1 MTCDVKCLYV
11 KSDSFV
17 CSFPISICFYFF
29 FLPAMLARA
38 SKKILKRSSHPCL
51 ITDRKENAFT
61 ISLLHMI
68 FMVDT
73 LYQIREG
80 SLFFHFNISLM
91 NEYGYFECFFF
102 VY

>member
-1 MTCDVKCLYV
+1 MTCDVKCLHV
-11 KSDSFV
+11 KSNSFV
-17 CSFPISICFYFF
+17 CSFPISIRLYF

-80 SLFFHFNISLM
+80 SLFFHFNVSLIM
-91 NEYGYFECFFF
+91 FLS
-102 VY
+102 